1 MMGVEKR
8 CKSKPGLLVRYKIQ
22 MMSRD
27 LVRSLGVGKFLDW
40 GVVTTRGGRVVVLWE
55 NRKLELVGRRLAI
68 LQFCV
73 A

>member
-1 MMGVEKR
+1 MM
-8 CKSKPGLLVRYKIQ
+8 L
-22 MMSRD
+22 RD
-27 LVRSLGVGKFLDW
+27 LVRSLGVGEFLDW